1 MTVLRT
7 PDEHFEKLAG
17 FPFEPRFLEIVDA
30 DLGRL
35 RIHYVDEGPA
45 HGPVVVC
52 LHGEPTWSYLYRKMI
67 PLFATAGFR
76 VLAPDLIGFGRSD
89 KPSERS
95 DYTYAKHV
103 RWMRDWLIAMGLC
116 DVTLLGQ
123 DWGGLIGLRLI
134 AENPERFARF
144 SLSNTGLPTGDHA
157 VNEAFHRW
165 RKYSQE
171 DAEFDV
177 GHIVNLFGHGGLS
190 EAEIAAY
197 RAPFP
202 SDEYKAGARQFPM
215 LVPTEPDDPASE
227 ANREAWKVLM
237 QWHKPALMCFSDAD
251 PIMAG
256 GEKPFLKLVP
266 GTRDQP
272 HVTLKGRHFIQE
284 EDGENWARA
293 VIPWVRRTIEA

>member
-7 PDEHFEKLAG
+7 PDERFEKLSG
-17 FPFEPRFLEIVDA
+17 FPFEPRYMEIVDA

-67 PLFATAGFR
+67 PLFAAAGYR
-76 VLAPDLIGFGRSD
+76 VLAPDLVGFGRSD

-95 DYTYAKHV
+95 DYSYAKHV
-103 RWMRDWLIAMGLC
+103 RWMSDWLVAMGLC

-123 DWGGLIGLRLI
+123 DWGGLIGLRMV
-134 AENPERFARF
+134 AEMPERFARF

-165 RKYSQE
+165 RKFSQE
-171 DAEFDV
+171 DPNFDT
-177 GHIVNLFGHGGLS
+177 GYIVNLFGHGDLS
-190 EAEIAAY
+190 EEEMDAY

-202 SDEYKAGARQFPM
+202 SDEYKSGARQFPM
-215 LVPTEPDDPASE
+215 LVPTEPDDPASA
-227 ANREAWKVLM
+227 ANRAAWKVLM
-237 QWHKPALMCFSDAD
+237 EWHKPALMCFSDAD

-256 GEKPFLKLVP
+256 GDKPFLKLVP
-266 GTRDQP
+266 GTRNQP
-272 HVTLKGRHFIQE
+272 HITLTGRHFIQE
-284 EDGENWARA
+284 EDGERWAQAVIRWAR
-293 VIPWVRRTIEA
+293 

>member
-7 PDEHFEKLAG
+7 PEDRFDDLPG
-17 FPFEPRFLEIVDA
+17 FPFEPHYFEISDP
-30 DLGRL
+30 DLGPL

-45 HGPVVVC
+45 HGPVVLC

-67 PLFATAGFR
+67 PVLAAAGFR
-76 VLAPDLIGFGRSD
+76 TVAPDLVGFGRSD

-95 DYTYAKHV
+95 DYSYAKHV
-103 RWMRDWLIAMGLC
+103 RWMKDWVVAMGLC

-123 DWGGLIGLRLI
+123 DWGGLIGLRMV
-134 AENPERFARF
+134 AELPERFARF
-144 SLSNTGLPTGDHA
+144 SLSNTGLPTGDHP
-157 VNEAFHRW
+157 VNEAFHKW
-165 RKYSQE
+165 RKFSQE
-171 DAEFDV
+171 DPEFDT
-177 GHIVNLFGHGGLS
+177 GFIVNLFGHGDLTEG
-190 EAEIAAY
+190 EIDAY

-215 LVPTEPDDPASE
+215 LVPTDPDNPASA

-256 GEKPFLKLVP
+256 GDKPFLKLVP
-266 GTRDQP
+266 GTRNQP

-284 EDGENWARA
+284 EDGEAWARA
-293 VIPWVRRTIEA
+293 VVAWIQG

>member
-7 PDEHFEKLAG
+7 PEDRFDDLPG
-17 FPFEPRFLEIVDA
+17 FPFEPHYFEISDP
-30 DLGRL
+30 DLGPL

-45 HGPVVVC
+45 HGPVVLC

-67 PLFATAGFR
+67 PVLAAAGFR
-76 VLAPDLIGFGRSD
+76 TVAPDLVGFGRSD

-95 DYTYAKHV
+95 DYSYAKHV
-103 RWMRDWLIAMGLC
+103 RWMKDWVVAMGLC

-123 DWGGLIGLRLI
+123 DWGGLIGLRMV
-134 AENPERFARF
+134 AELPERFARF
-144 SLSNTGLPTGDHA
+144 SLSNTGLPTGDHP
-157 VNEAFHRW
+157 VNEAFHKW
-165 RKYSQE
+165 RKFSQE
-171 DAEFDV
+171 DPEFDT
-177 GHIVNLFGHGGLS
+177 GFIVNLFGHGDLTEG
-190 EAEIAAY
+190 EIDAY

-215 LVPTEPDDPASE
+215 LVPTDPDNPASA

-256 GEKPFLKLVP
+256 GDKPFLKLVP
-266 GTRDQP
+266 GTRNQP

-284 EDGENWARA
+284 DDGESWASA
-293 VIPWVRRTIEA
+293 VIPWARSTVEA

>member
-7 PDEHFEKLAG
+7 PEDRFDDLPG
-17 FPFEPRFLEIVDA
+17 FPFEPHYFEINDP
-30 DLGRL
+30 DLGPL

-45 HGPVVVC
+45 HGPVVLC

-67 PLFATAGFR
+67 PVLAAAGFR
-76 VLAPDLIGFGRSD
+76 TVAPDLVGFGRSD

-95 DYTYAKHV
+95 DYSYAKHV
-103 RWMRDWLIAMGLC
+103 RWMKDWVVAMGLC

-123 DWGGLIGLRLI
+123 DWGGLIGLRMV
-134 AENPERFARF
+134 AELPERFARF
-144 SLSNTGLPTGDHA
+144 SLSNTGLPTGDHP
-157 VNEAFHRW
+157 VNEAFHKW
-165 RKYSQE
+165 RKFSQE
-171 DAEFDV
+171 DPEFDT
-177 GHIVNLFGHGGLS
+177 GYIVNLFGHGDLTEG
-190 EAEIAAY
+190 EIDAY

-215 LVPTEPDDPASE
+215 LVPTDPDNPASA

-256 GEKPFLKLVP
+256 GDKPFLKLVP
-266 GTRDQP
+266 GTRNQP

-284 EDGENWARA
+284 EDGETWARA
-293 VIPWVRRTIEA
+293 VVEWMQG